1 MSILLRDTR
10 TGIITS
16 TDLIEPRLS
25 LYLRENPD
33 IVKVGIAITENKNY
47 YPYLND
53 SNIDRNDPGVSL
65 GLVYNPGLNRLGIN
79 TTNPQATLDVFGNLN
94 ASGVGT
100 IAKRFDVGYGGTV
113 FTVLNSKDSN
123 IVGLG
128 STYSGNVGIGSN
140 IPTQKLDIAGS
151 IKINKNIY
159 DSINYPGEI
168 AYYLSRDGDGIRWV
182 QITPSSATGIFV
194 YNESSLIGTGQS
206 FFGINLRTG
215 RGAGVTTDPIQ
226 AFVNSSNS
234 NIADVYAYDYW
245 DFNSS
250 GNIYR
255 MTNVG
260 IQNNNPTS
268 TLDITGTLHAT
279 GAVDFDSTLTVD
291 GSAVFN
297 STIELNSSLIDINGS
312 TAICKTDYRL
322 ASVGTGVSWR
332 PPGVQTQNAIWVTID
347 GNDTNSGYL
356 EGDAKRT
363 IGAAASIAEAG
374 DTIFVRSGVY
384 YENNPIGLRTDVSVS
399 GQDLRLVTIVPQN
412 IGKDIFHVRR
422 GCLIENLNFNCE
434 TGQSNPGGGALAF
447 PPTTTDIVAGK
458 SFGAVS
464 GYLAPGPATEG
475 SS

>member
-33 IVKVGIAITENKNY
+33 VVKVGIALTENKNY

-53 SNIDRNDPGVSL
+53 STIDSNEPGVSL

-94 ASGVGT
+94 VSGVGT

-312 TAICKTDYRL
+312 TAIGKTDYRL

-384 YENNPIGLRTDVSVS
+384 YENNPNWIK
-399 GQDLRLVTIVPQN
+399 N
-412 IGKDIFHVRR
+412 
-422 GCLIENLNFNCE
+422 
-434 TGQSNPGGGALAF
+434 
-447 PPTTTDIVAGK
+447 
-458 SFGAVS
+458 
-464 GYLAPGPATEG
+464 
-475 SS
+475 